1 MCDTL
6 WGKNATS
13 IVIFWINSVK
23 REILSSEDGKIIH
36 FILEL
41 SLLYQE
47 KMKTIG

>member
-1 MCDTL
+1 
-6 WGKNATS
+6 
-13 IVIFWINSVK
+13 
-23 REILSSEDGKIIH
+23 LSSEDGKIIH